1 MGLGMTVLPRPGL
14 LTTRV
19 SQALTHCYIENYYWS
34 LFKRTEVGEMLNQE
48 TLEPAVYDVPEIAV
62 LLNINRITAYQLA
75 KKEGFPAVRIGRRII
90 VPKQAF
96 HRWLDRQVAAG
107 E

>member
-1 MGLGMTVLPRPGL
+1 M
-14 LTTRV
+14 
-19 SQALTHCYIENYYWS
+19 
-34 LFKRTEVGEMLNQE
+34 FNQE
-48 TLEPAVYDVPEIAV
+48 KLEPAVYDVPEIAV
-62 LLNINRITAYQLA
+62 LLNINRVTAYQLA
-75 KKEGFPAVRIGRRII
+75 KTEGFPSLKIGRRVV

>member
-1 MGLGMTVLPRPGL
+1 
-14 LTTRV
+14 
-19 SQALTHCYIENYYWS
+19 
-34 LFKRTEVGEMLNQE
+34 MLNQAK
-48 TLEPAVYDVPEIAV
+48 LEPAVYDVPEIAV
-62 LLNINRITAYQLA
+62 LLNINRVTAYQLA
-75 KKEGFPAVRIGRRII
+75 KTEGFPSLKIGRRVV

>member
-1 MGLGMTVLPRPGL
+1 MEIHRKP
-14 LTTRV
+14 
-19 SQALTHCYIENYYWS
+19 
-34 LFKRTEVGEMLNQE
+34 
-48 TLEPAVYDVPEIAV
+48 EPVVYNVPEIAA
-62 LLNINRITAYQLA
+62 LLDVNVVTAYELA
-75 KKEGFPAVRIGRRII
+75 KRKGFPAVRIGRRII

>member
-1 MGLGMTVLPRPGL
+1 M
-14 LTTRV
+14 
-19 SQALTHCYIENYYWS
+19 
-34 LFKRTEVGEMLNQE
+34 FNQE

-96 HRWLDRQVAAG
+96 HRWLDRQVTAG

>member
-1 MGLGMTVLPRPGL
+1 MR
-14 LTTRV
+14 
-19 SQALTHCYIENYYWS
+19 ALFEEGADVEIHR
-34 LFKRTEVGEMLNQE
+34 KP
-48 TLEPAVYDVPEIAV
+48 EPVVYDVPEIAV

>member
-1 MGLGMTVLPRPGL
+1 M
-14 LTTRV
+14 
-19 SQALTHCYIENYYWS
+19 
-34 LFKRTEVGEMLNQE
+34 FNQE

-62 LLNINRITAYQLA
+62 LLNINRVTAYQLA
-75 KKEGFPAVRIGRRII
+75 KTEGFPSLKIGRRVV